1 MYIHKLALIVVFLG
15 TIRCDKKIKKFKN
28 REVFLSADLD
38 LMKSLAVFGHL
49 HVNVLCYFDDMS
61 DVKFLT
67 PPPIALFF

>member
-38 LMKSLAVFGHL
+38 RNLMKVWKIC
-49 HVNVLCYFDDMS
+49 VS
-61 DVKFLT
+61 DVFFGTIRCDKKIKKFK
-67 PPPIALFF
+67 

>member
-38 LMKSLAVFGHL
+38 R
-49 HVNVLCYFDDMS
+49 N
-61 DVKFLT
+61 
-67 PPPIALFF
+67 